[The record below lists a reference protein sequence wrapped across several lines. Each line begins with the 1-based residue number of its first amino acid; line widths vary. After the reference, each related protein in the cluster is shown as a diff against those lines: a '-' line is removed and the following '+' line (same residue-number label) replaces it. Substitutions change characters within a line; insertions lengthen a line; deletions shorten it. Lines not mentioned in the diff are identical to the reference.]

1 MLKNKSNGSTISN
14 ELTRQQLVT
23 VADLEN
29 FKDELLSALKTI
41 LSQYVTVKQKKWL
54 KSYQVKKLMGISHGT
69 LQTLRNNGTIPFN
82 KVGGTIYYDEDE
94 ITEAIRAQNK
104 KRAKYAA

>member
-1 MLKNKSNGSTISN
+1 MLKNKSNGAINSN
-14 ELTRQQLVT
+14 DFAREQLVT

-29 FKDELLSALKTI
+29 FKEELLSGLKTI
-41 LSQYVTVKQKKWL
+41 LSQFVTVKQKKWL

-94 ITEAIRAQNK
+94 ITEAIRAHNK
-104 KRAKYAA
+104 KRTKYAA